1 MVSASS
7 MQCHLGVFRRVIRS
21 DCVFVGLPPLFI
33 ESNVPGSASVAHT
46 SMMRADDVICRLDD
60 LGLPQLLND
69 PQ

>member
-7 MQCHLGVFRRVIRS
+7 LQCHLGVFRRVIRS

-33 ESNVPGSASVAHT
+33 DSHAPGSA
-46 SMMRADDVICRLDD
+46 ADDVICRFDD
-60 LGLPQLLND
+60 LGLPKLLND